1 MYFTRV
7 LINYMKAAV
16 IFVSCS
22 SVQMPV
28 PYRMV
33 RIANV
38 LRICSL
44 ICLRKFEICRARLI
58 ISVISKT
65 VVNFFVLSSSLS
77 YDIVQS
83 K

>member
-1 MYFTRV
+1 M
-7 LINYMKAAV
+7 NAAV
-16 IFVSCS
+16 IFVCCSS
-22 SVQMPV
+22 SVQVSV

-38 LRICSL
+38 LCICNL
-44 ICLRKFEICRARLI
+44 LCFWTFECCRTRLI
-58 ISVISKT
+58 IPVISKI
-65 VVNFFVLSSSLS
+65 VLNFFVTSPSLS